1 MQQTTLA
8 HTIAADLRQMIDRG
22 AYSPGEAIRQDAIA
36 KQFAVSR
43 IPVREALRLLEQEG
57 VVVVHANRGAFV
69 VEHDATTVA
78 ELFDLR
84 LMLESDLL
92 RRACTRL
99 NEGAIDRLR
108 LVNRQ
113 ASRTK
118 DKHEWIRLDEEFHFT
133 IYSAAGR
140 SRTFELALTL
150 RRSLNVYYLRYLAP
164 RDRHRAW
171 REEHDHLLDC
181 LERGDADGAAAELQS
196 HLRATERLLVDALRR
211 PPVSAAARRR

>member
-1 MQQTTLA
+1 MLETTLA

-22 AYSPGEAIRQDAIA
+22 AYAPGEAIRQDAVA

-57 VVVVHANRGAFV
+57 VVVIHANRGAFV
-69 VEHDATTVA
+69 VEHDQATVA

-92 RRACTRL
+92 RRACPRL
-99 NEGAIDRLR
+99 TAGAIDRLR

-113 ASRTK
+113 ASRTR
-118 DKHEWIRLDEEFHFT
+118 DTHEWIKLDEEFHFT

-140 SRTFELALTL
+140 SATSTTCCSTASRAVTRTARRPSSKRTSAQQSGCSSLRSMEPQDPHGRPAARSNNPLNL
-150 RRSLNVYYLRYLAP
+150 RRSHD
-164 RDRHRAW
+164 RDHSSA
-171 REEHDHLLDC
+171 LV
-181 LERGDADGAAAELQS
+181 ER
-196 HLRATERLLVDALRR
+196 
-211 PPVSAAARRR
+211 